1 LLTGNESRRIG
12 SNYKL
17 MGENLNML

>member
-1 LLTGNESRRIG
+1 LLTVNESRRIC

-17 MGENLNML
+17 MGENLNMH